1 MNPAQVVSST
11 AISLTLCLI
20 AACGTGQGGAAA
32 AAPLHPVPTSAWQP
46 GDPGLTALA
55 RGTFQGGYVHGT
67 FCVWLAGRGRRSA
80 IVWPAGYH
88 ARLHP
93 VELLDAQNA
102 VVAKGGDLVSF
113 GGGES
118 PVQPGRTCML
128 GQKSAFYAMSTVS
141 VIRHH

>member
-1 MNPAQVVSST
+1 MTPAKLMSSA
-11 AISLTLCLI
+11 AISLMLCMI
-20 AACGTGQGGAAA
+20 AACGTGHNGTAAP
-32 AAPLHPVPTSAWQP
+32 PLHPVPTSAWQP
-46 GDPGLTALA
+46 GDPSLTALA

-80 IVWPAGYH
+80 IIWPAGYH

-102 VVAKGGDLVSF
+102 VVAKSGDLISF

-118 PVQPGRTCML
+118 PVRPGRTCML
-128 GQKSAFYAMSTVS
+128 GQRSAFYVMGTVS

>member
-1 MNPAQVVSST
+1 MQ
-11 AISLTLCLI
+11 
-20 AACGTGQGGAAA
+20 AARPERG
-32 AAPLHPVPTSAWQP
+32 PWLLVIRRSRFDSDKRLKHESPVPK
-46 GDPGLTALA
+46 D
-55 RGTFQGGYVHGT
+55 F
-67 FCVWLAGRGRRSA
+67 WLAVRGRRSA
-80 IVWPAGYH
+80 IIWPGGYH

-102 VVAKGGDLVSF
+102 VVAKGGDQVSF

-128 GQKSAFYAMSTVS
+128 GQKSAFYVMSIVS